1 MAAIV
6 TASARDDGRRRARE
20 VRRFLGFPLR
30 RRDVLR
36 VSSRVSID
44 PPAPPRSRPVWG
56 LPFAIL
62 LVAIVTVP
70 AKILDYRGLPRLRAL
85 ETQLDRVRAE
95 NERIEREVHALHRQ
109 VDALR
114 SDPHALERVAR
125 DELGMLREGELVFQF
140 PD

>member
-1 MAAIV
+1 V
-6 TASARDDGRRRARE
+6 S
-20 VRRFLGFPLR
+20 RFLGR
-30 RRDVLR
+30 RSKPRDGAA
-36 VSSRVSID
+36 VSSRATSVPDVIP
-44 PPAPPRSRPVWG
+44 PPARSRPVWG

-85 ETQLDRVRAE
+85 ETQLERVRAE

-114 SDPHALERVAR
+114 SDPQALERVAR

-140 PD
+140 PE

>member
-1 MAAIV
+1 M
-6 TASARDDGRRRARE
+6 SQ
-20 VRRFLGFPLR
+20 
-30 RRDVLR
+30 R
-36 VSSRVSID
+36 VAYD
-44 PPAPPRSRPVWG
+44 PPEPARSRPVWG

>member
-1 MAAIV
+1 M
-6 TASARDDGRRRARE
+6 SQ
-20 VRRFLGFPLR
+20 
-30 RRDVLR
+30 R
-36 VSSRVSID
+36 VSSD
-44 PPAPPRSRPVWG
+44 PLEPARSRPVWG

-85 ETQLDRVRAE
+85 ETQLERVRAE
-95 NERIEREVHALHRQ
+95 NERIEREVHALHRT

-114 SDPHALERVAR
+114 TDPHALERVAR
-125 DELGMLREGELVFQF
+125 DELGMLREGELVFRF

>member
-1 MAAIV
+1 MAE
-6 TASARDDGRRRARE
+6 REPARE
-20 VRRFLGFPLR
+20 AARRFLGFATE
-30 RRDVLR
+30 RRDVPR
-36 VSSRVSID
+36 VPSRVSND
-44 PPAPPRSRPVWG
+44 VPTEPTRSRPVWG

-85 ETQLDRVRAE
+85 ETQLGRVRAE

-109 VDALR
+109 VDGLR
-114 SDPHALERVAR
+114 SDPLALERVAR